1 MQARTIE
8 EVRALLATPAPTLV
22 LFHARP
28 DADAIGSAFALREWL
43 EASGSAAYCLCADEV
58 PARLRFLTEGIQD
71 SVLVDSLP
79 QGFENARVVSVDS
92 AAPAQLGALYEQ
104 YGERIELMIDHHGRG
119 TPYADYLIVPEAAA
133 TGEIIYDLFA
143 LSGKDASVRC
153 GELLYAAISG
163 DTGGFRYSNVTGDTH
178 RRAAALVEGGVDTA
192 RINHL
197 LLETKSLKLLQAEHV
212 GLERLHLYREGRVA
226 IITFPFELR
235 EKMELQNEHLETL
248 VDMARCVQGVEIA
261 AAIRQNAPENVYRVS
276 MRSSVDF
283 DVSAVC
289 ATFGG
294 GGHVRAAGAA
304 IRNADSID
312 AAEALLLA
320 AIEAQMKK

>member
-1 MQARTIE
+1 MQALTLQTVLERLS
-8 EVRALLATPAPTLV
+8 APAPTCI
-22 LFHARP
+22 LFHAHP
-28 DADAIGSAFALREWL
+28 DADAVGSAFALRLWL
-43 EASGSAAYCLCADEV
+43 EQMGSPAYCLCADEI
-58 PARLRFLTEGIQD
+58 PTRLRFLAEGIQD
-71 SVLVDSLP
+71 SVLPNSLP
-79 QGFENARVVSVDS
+79 QGFENARVVTVDS
-92 AAPAQLGALYEQ
+92 AAPAQLGALYEL
-104 YGERIELMIDHHGRG
+104 YGERIALMIDHHGRG
-119 TPYADYLIVPEAAA
+119 TPYADHLVVADAAA
-133 TGEIIYDLFA
+133 TGEVIYDLIA
-143 LSGKDASVRC
+143 ASGKNIPTPC

-197 LLETKSLKLLQAEHV
+197 LLETKSLKLLQAERA

-248 VDMARCVQGVEIA
+248 VEMARSVQGVEVA
-261 AAIRQNAPENVYRVS
+261 AAIRQTAPENVFRVS

-289 ATFGG
+289 AKFGG

-304 IRNADSID
+304 IRTAESID
-312 AAEALLLA
+312 EAEQLLVAAVLE
-320 AIEAQMKK
+320 KYV